1 MLFNPVLDK
10 IQCCGL
16 FPKIRV
22 LLHRSCGYIRPLLCC
37 ISHEDG
43 VRERRRPGPRSRAPT
58 SEQDQAAEGGAR
70 AKGRHKT
77 SSFHGGVMTCE
88 AATRVSLSAACTSLR
103 SVPPAADCSG
113 AGVSHGKKLVQ
124 IQKGYEPGF
133 VLTVE
138 DFGRADGIHEY
149 GNEKLDCKYRVL
161 CYSSVVRYQSLG
173 QRA

>member
-1 MLFNPVLDK
+1 MIGERRTTPHTTTDTLGIKELRACHGSLVNW
-10 IQCCGL
+10 
-16 FPKIRV
+16 
-22 LLHRSCGYIRPLLCC
+22 SCNKYL
-37 ISHEDG
+37 SHEDG

-70 AKGRHKT
+70 AEGRHKK

-103 SVPPAADCSG
+103 SVPPAADCCG

-138 DFGRADGIHEY
+138 DFGRADGITL
-149 GNEKLDCKYRVL
+149 NP
-161 CYSSVVRYQSLG
+161 
-173 QRA
+173 